1 LQIIIFI
8 DNNKPYIACFHTLGH
23 TQSTLNP
30 SQNRRHNM
38 RTYRLA
44 LIGFGNVA
52 QGFVQI
58 LQQRAQQLRT
68 QHQAD
73 IKIVA
78 VTSPSKGSLYHPQ
91 GIDPA
96 VLLNA
101 IEITGNFSTIT
112 ADYTDWDTQRI
123 IRESNANVILE
134 LSPTNLK
141 TAQPA
146 LSYIETALQTG
157 KHVITANKGPT
168 ALYYPQLKQLAQ
180 DNQVTLGI
188 EGTVMSGTPSLML
201 AQTLRSAGITRIQGI
216 LNGTTNYML
225 TRMEAGLSYN
235 EALTEAQERG
245 YAETDPTG
253 DVEGHDAVAKVV
265 ILANLLMDASIN
277 PNDVQREG
285 ITQITTHDIQTAQQA
300 GKRYKLIGTLE
311 RQAKGRI
318 RASVQPE
325 QMDITHPLASVSD
338 ATNAITYSTQLMG
351 DITLVGSGAGRI
363 ETGYALLTDLLKMPD
378 YSKSDI

>member
-1 LQIIIFI
+1 
-8 DNNKPYIACFHTLGH
+8 
-23 TQSTLNP
+23 
-30 SQNRRHNM
+30 M

-73 IKIVA
+73 IQIVA

-101 IEITGNFSTIT
+101 IEITGNFSAIT